1 MKKKFFY
8 SSAILVTTIFLLISI
23 FFNFTTSSFKASNVK
38 KTISLLA
45 SDDYEGRLSGSS
57 GNILAENYIS
67 DIFSK
72 SSVIPINETYKEEFT
87 AIAPFKTD
95 EESFLKVFTS
105 GGSLIHNFKYGI
117 DFKEDLINFRNT
129 SFNFSKDWAE
139 SSNNQIINI
148 YTRSIEVIDNGKTL
162 LFYIPTD
169 NNFDFRSS
177 FLSDLVYD
185 MLVLITTETYNKMIA
200 YLRDNSAISVNI
212 PYENRE
218 TTMNNIVGFVEGKDI
233 TLPPLVLTAHFDHL
247 GVDGDNNLYGGALDN
262 ASGTAFLLE
271 LMRSYSS
278 YSKPERSIIFATLN
292 AEEFGLLGSKSFADK
307 NFELIK
313 NSEVINFD
321 MIGSTGYPIT
331 LMVGK
336 SFSNKNSDLLNS
348 IENLAKK
355 KNIETRVV
363 YEDSSDHASFNNLG
377 IDSLSFCHSDLTKI
391 HTPNDKVEFISL
403 SAIDDAYKLIEDK
416 INENY
421 NPVYLFLINRHSV
434 ILFSLIL
441 ILLAINKGKF
451 QKTS

>member
-57 GNILAENYIS
+57 GNILTENYIS

-105 GGSLIHNFKYGI
+105 GWSLIHNFKYGI

-169 NNFDFRSS
+169 DNFDFRSS

-185 MLVLITTETYNKMIA
+185 MLVLITT
-200 YLRDNSAISVNI
+200 
-212 PYENRE
+212 
-218 TTMNNIVGFVEGKDI
+218 
-233 TLPPLVLTAHFDHL
+233 
-247 GVDGDNNLYGGALDN
+247 
-262 ASGTAFLLE
+262 
-271 LMRSYSS
+271 
-278 YSKPERSIIFATLN
+278 
-292 AEEFGLLGSKSFADK
+292 
-307 NFELIK
+307 
-313 NSEVINFD
+313 
-321 MIGSTGYPIT
+321 
-331 LMVGK
+331 
-336 SFSNKNSDLLNS
+336 
-348 IENLAKK
+348 
-355 KNIETRVV
+355 
-363 YEDSSDHASFNNLG
+363 
-377 IDSLSFCHSDLTKI
+377 
-391 HTPNDKVEFISL
+391 
-403 SAIDDAYKLIEDK
+403 
-416 INENY
+416 
-421 NPVYLFLINRHSV
+421 
-434 ILFSLIL
+434 
-441 ILLAINKGKF
+441 
-451 QKTS
+451 